1 MVKFKN
7 TELVNL
13 LKVMLDSD
21 IDVFSE
27 ENLLQIEELNLNARN
42 FVGEYNFIDL
52 NELKYFKNLK
62 TLKLSNMDIS
72 EEDIEIL
79 KTFKL
84 LKDISFMTCNFD
96 KCEKLADLKLE
107 KLALNDCS
115 IDDESFIYKMKE
127 LKELVVIKG
136 FLNFA
141 KMKEFN
147 YLLKL
152 DIASSTV
159 INVGEINLPKLKEFI
174 INFSNIEDLNF
185 VLKLNTIKKIS
196 ISGDQ
201 IQNNENILHTLF
213 TNGVDIYE
221 NNMIKY
227 RED

>member
-1 MVKFKN
+1 
-7 TELVNL
+7 
-13 LKVMLDSD
+13 
-21 IDVFSE
+21 
-27 ENLLQIEELNLNARN
+27 
-42 FVGEYNFIDL
+42 
-52 NELKYFKNLK
+52 
-62 TLKLSNMDIS
+62 
-72 EEDIEIL
+72 
-79 KTFKL
+79 
-84 LKDISFMTCNFD
+84 
-96 KCEKLADLKLE
+96 
-107 KLALNDCS
+107 
-115 IDDESFIYKMKE
+115 MKE

-213 TNGVDIYE
+213 TKGVDIYE